1 MFAAIIKCL
10 NRHDCPMHDARPDR
24 EGNQAAV
31 LCRIPCSGNQKNA
44 EDCVDTAHH
53 LQIVVA
59 LATMPD
65 PTRRP
70 HETKRIDQH
79 EGDSENDKCKF
90 QITLSNLVVHPA
102 LPSTIAL
109 CASALPPVGE
119 CACRR
124 RSRA

>member
-1 MFAAIIKCL
+1 
-10 NRHDCPMHDARPDR
+10 MHDGRPDR

-44 EDCVDTAHH
+44 EDHIETAYH
-53 LQIVVA
+53 LQIVTA

-65 PTRRP
+65 PPRRP
-70 HETKRIDQH
+70 HEAKRIDQH
-79 EGDSENDKCKF
+79 EGYSANDKREF
-90 QITLSNLVVHPA
+90 QIALSNIVVHHNLPA
-102 LPSTIAL
+102 L
-109 CASALPPVGE
+109 ASAPAPVAE